1 MKKGCVISN
10 SYRKIATIG
19 LGICKK
25 LTLLFLIFTPICSAV
40 DFNDQVLPLLQNR
53 CFPCHDTQ
61 TRTSGFSVENIETVL
76 AGGAQHGRSV
86 NPGKPKESPLL
97 KLLRGEIKPQMPM
110 GKSLTADELKLVE
123 TWILSL
129 SPEMKQLKNQGK
141 YWAYVKPDS
150 HQPPAV
156 KDTAWTY
163 NEIDNFILRELE
175 KKALSPAPQAHR
187 RTLIRRVFFD
197 LLGIPPDPEEVNF
210 FVNNSSLS
218 AYEELVDQ
226 LLSDP
231 RYGEHWGRYW
241 LDLARYA
248 DTNGYEGDPEYF
260 HTWRYR
266 DYVIDAFNDDKPY
279 DLFIKEQLAGDEF
292 FEMMNAGSL
301 PPPEPE
307 KVVALSLLRLAPFT
321 EPRGEEDRHILLS
334 EMTST
339 VGSVFLGLTVGC
351 AQCHDHKYDLFPI
364 RDFYRLKAFFA
375 TVQIDPP
382 RAGDIQQ
389 LGGPQPASF
398 FKPTQ
403 KRRLD
408 RERLEFEERLK
419 VTQTAFEKFCEP
431 LLKKLKTSDPN
442 VNKLKR
448 LTIKDLRKAIKV
460 DQNYEKFTFKEHEQF
475 WNYFHRVLKIK
486 NNIERRKPLA
496 FSLRN
501 ADGPPYGPNVTTT
514 YVLERGHWNRRGN
527 SVEPG
532 FPSAITGH
540 SKPANIELD
549 PFRRYPTRGR
559 RLALARW
566 IANPDNPL
574 TARVIVNRLWQQHF
588 SRGIVQT
595 PSDFGRNGSPPSHP
609 ELLDWLANQLIAKNW
624 SLKTIHRLILTSST
638 YKQSSSHKNS
648 QASNLD
654 PQNKLLWRFHR
665 IRLKGESIRD
675 SILKVSQRLSSDRGG
690 PPVFPPL
697 PKGLDEQQKVQGTN
711 TWETTLGTE
720 GRKRSI
726 YTFQR
731 RSLNMPLL
739 ETFDAPVL
747 NSSCSQRETSVSALQ
762 ALTMYDGEFVNTE
775 AQYFAN
781 RVRRESSS
789 DLQSQIKRAFQ
800 IALGRNPQNIEIEK
814 SLDLLHSNGTA
825 DSLVSLCR
833 VLFNSN
839 EFIYID

>member
-1 MKKGCVISN
+1 MQKACVISN
-10 SYRKIATIG
+10 CCRKIATIC
-19 LGICKK
+19 LASCTKVAILLLIC
-25 LTLLFLIFTPICSAV
+25 TPVCPAIN
-40 DFNDQVLPLLQNR
+40 FNDQVLPLLQNR
-53 CFPCHDTQ
+53 CFPCHNAE
-61 TRTSGFSVENIETVL
+61 TRTSGFSVENLDTIL
-76 AGGAQHGRSV
+76 SGGARHGSSV
-86 NPGKPKESPLL
+86 NPGKPEESPLMR
-97 KLLRGEIKPQMPM
+97 LLRGEIKPQMPM
-110 GKSLTADELKLVE
+110 GKSLTEEEIKLIE
-123 TWILSL
+123 TWIRSL
-129 SPEMKQLKNQGK
+129 SPELAQLDNQEK
-141 YWAYVKPDS
+141 YWAFVKPGS

-156 KDTAWTY
+156 KDTAWIH
-163 NEIDNFILRELE
+163 NEIDSFVLRELE
-175 KKALSPAPQAHR
+175 KKALSPASQAPR
-187 RTLIRRVFFD
+187 KTLIRRLFFD

-210 FVNNSSLS
+210 FVNDSSSS
-218 AYEELVDQ
+218 AYEELVDR
-226 LLSDP
+226 LLADP

-292 FEMMNAGSL
+292 FEMMNAGAL

-307 KVVALSLLRLAPFT
+307 KVIALSLLRLAPFT

-339 VGSVFLGLTVGC
+339 VGSIFLGLTVGC
-351 AQCHDHKYDLFPI
+351 AQCHDHKYDLLPM

-382 RAGDIQQ
+382 RPGDIQQ

-403 KRRLD
+403 KLRLD
-408 RERLEFEERLK
+408 RERLSFEEQLK

-431 LLKKLKTSDPN
+431 LLKKLKTNSLDTS
-442 VNKLKR
+442 KLKR
-448 LTIKDLRKAIKV
+448 LTIKNLKKAIKN
-460 DQNYEKFTFKEHEQF
+460 DQKNQKFTFKEHEQF
-475 WNYFHRVLKIK
+475 WNFTHRVLKLK
-486 NNIERRKPLA
+486 NNVERRKPLA

-514 YVLERGHWNRRGN
+514 YVLERGQWNRRGD

-540 SKPANIELD
+540 SKPAKIVLD

-566 IANPDNPL
+566 IASPDNPL

-609 ELLDWLANQLIAKNW
+609 ELLDWLANQLVAKNW
-624 SLKTIHRLILTSST
+624 SLKAIHRLILTSNS
-638 YKQSSSHKNS
+638 YRQSSSHKNS
-648 QASNLD
+648 QANNLD

-665 IRLKGESIRD
+665 NRLKGESIRD
-675 SILKVSQRLSSDRGG
+675 SILTVSQRLSSDRGG

-697 PKGLDEQQKVQGTN
+697 PKGLDERQKVQGTN
-711 TWETTLGTE
+711 TWETTHGTE

-731 RSLNMPLL
+731 RSLSMPLL

-747 NSSCSQRETSVSALQ
+747 NTSCSRRETSVSALQ
-762 ALTMYDGEFVNTE
+762 ALTMYNGEFVNTE

-789 DLQSQIKRAFQ
+789 DLESQIKRAFQ
-800 IALGRNPQNIEIEK
+800 IALGRNPKTAEIKK
-814 SLDLLHSNGTA
+814 SLDLFQNNRPTDNL
-825 DSLVSLCR
+825 LSLCR
-833 VLFNSN
+833 VLLNSN